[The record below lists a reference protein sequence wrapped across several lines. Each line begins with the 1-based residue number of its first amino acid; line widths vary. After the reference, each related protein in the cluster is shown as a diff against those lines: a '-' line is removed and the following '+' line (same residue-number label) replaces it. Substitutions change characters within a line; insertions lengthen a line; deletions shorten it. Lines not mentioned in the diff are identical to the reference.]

1 MIMKSVKQ
9 VEEILEENP
18 EARSNDFLL
27 CWLWLQEYEGLDLP
41 ELKQKQL
48 NELNGK
54 FSTLTR
60 WRRKIQAA
68 GKYMPTKINDLD
80 NRRLGVKPLHKGRY
94 LQKPKSLEQPKMQQK
109 NRTRLESAIG
119 KKAIDNIVNGNVR
132 R

>member
-1 MIMKSVKQ
+1 MMAKSKIE
-9 VEEILEENP
+9 VEQILKDNP

-27 CWLWLQEYEGLDLP
+27 CWLWLQQYEGLDLP

-48 NELNGK
+48 NQLNGK

-94 LQKPKSLEQPKMQQK
+94 LQKPRQLQESKMKQK